1 MLASARDFRQ
11 RFGDPGAV
19 EPIDQCGGFGRVHDH
34 AGDDAGPAD
43 KHHVDV
49 GFGHRQLGAELGE
62 KFADGIEIDGFAIDE
77 TFDEFYIRHIGR
89 SLFDLTDAP
98 IAVRHFAG
106 RTPARGGAGFRFPG
120 KIAAEYEY
128 NKI

>member
-1 MLASARDFRQ
+1 MLASARGFRQ

-19 EPIDQCGGFGRVHDH
+19 ELIDQCGRFGRVHHH

-43 KHHVDV
+43 EHHVDV
-49 GFGHRQLGAELGE
+49 GFGHRQLGAGLGDE
-62 KFADGIEIDGFAIDE
+62 FADGIETDGFAIDE
-77 TFDEFYIRHIGR
+77 TFDEFYIGHIGR

-106 RTPARGGAGFRFPG
+106 RTPARGGAGLRFPG
-120 KIAAEYEY
+120 KIAAKYEY